1 MNTNGEYRQPAM
13 TNWYDPR
20 QLSATA
26 LKALVSGTFAS
37 YADNR
42 ELQAAL
48 GKGNVPLDC
57 SLNAET
63 GMPVN
68 ELWIDFISD
77 TGDGF
82 NPTYTVADLEAQHL
96 QVKLN
101 PAYTGRRKT
110 EITHWDLPA
119 GNILLLGGDQV
130 YPTPSMQ
137 AYETRFKVPFRAA
150 SLKHHP
156 AGKTG
161 LKMFAIPGNHDWYDG
176 LGSFIKLFC
185 QQRRIG
191 QWHTEQ
197 YRSYYAL
204 KLPNHYWIWATDVQ
218 LNSDIDKPQLD
229 YFRDIANR
237 FMNHGDKVILVTAEP
252 AWVYKMIDRK
262 NTSYQRLRFFEDVFI
277 TGDKYQLKDGKKFRL
292 VATLTGDF
300 HHYSRYAETK
310 TWDSGTSYVNQLVT
324 AGGGGAFLHPTHN
337 LPLTL
342 TEPGEPLGSATDPGG
357 VKNPEL
363 EACFPDQK
371 QSRKIADNMLLFPFK
386 NIAFWMTFTAI
397 ELLLAWMLQTASKHE
412 TLSFMHQLSEV
423 STLPGLF
430 SIITRHL
437 FLSPPVLFIC
447 LFVVVG
453 LYVFADGNGGK
464 CNYKWIGAVH
474 GLVQLFCMF
483 LFSWLFAC
491 LNFNVLNIG
500 NKMLFLLVYVAETF
514 FIAGLAG
521 SFIMGFYLWF
531 CSLYLDI
538 HIDESFSAFGYQHF
552 KNFLR
557 IHLKSD
563 GSVTIY
569 PVGIEHVVTHWKQE
583 GSGEAITFVTDKTPT
598 YYLIEPPIE
607 IPDFDKG

>member
-1 MNTNGEYRQPAM
+1 MNTKGEYKQPAM

-37 YADNR
+37 YADKR

-48 GKGNVPLDC
+48 GKGNVPVDYSLD
-57 SLNAET
+57 ADT
-63 GMPVN
+63 GLPVD
-68 ELWIDFISD
+68 ECWIDFISD

-82 NPTYTVADLEAQHL
+82 NSTYTVADLEARHL
-96 QVKLN
+96 QLMLN
-101 PAYTGRRKT
+101 PAYTGTRKT
-110 EITHWDLPA
+110 SVTQWDLPA

-130 YPTPSMQ
+130 YPTPSLQ

-150 SLKHHP
+150 SNKHHP
-156 AGKTG
+156 AGKAG
-161 LKMFAIPGNHDWYDG
+161 YKMFAIPGNHDWYDG

-191 QWHTEQ
+191 QWQTEQ
-197 YRSYYAL
+197 FRSYYAM
-204 KLPNHYWIWATDVQ
+204 KLTANLWIWATDVQ

-229 YFRDIANR
+229 YFRDIATQY
-237 FMNHGDKVILVTAEP
+237 MNHGDRVILVTAEP
-252 AWVYKMIDRK
+252 AWVYQMIDRK
-262 NTSYQRLRFFEDVFI
+262 NTSYRRLRFFEEVFI
-277 TGDKYQLKDGKKFRL
+277 TGDKYQLKNGKKFRL

-300 HHYSRYAETK
+300 HHYSRYCETK
-310 TWDSGTSYVNQLVT
+310 TWDDGTTYTNQLVT

-337 LPLTL
+337 LPQTL
-342 TEPGEPLGSATDPGG
+342 TEPGNSAGSTAEPG
-357 VKNPEL
+357 KNKVPEL

-371 QSRKIADNMLLFPFK
+371 QSRKIANNMLLFPFK
-386 NIAFWMTFTAI
+386 NIAFWITFTAI
-397 ELLLAWMLQTASKHE
+397 ELLLVWMLQSTSKHE
-412 TLSFMHQLSEV
+412 PMSFMHQLSEV
-423 STLPGLF
+423 SSLWELF
-430 SIITRHL
+430 PFMGRHL

-464 CNYKWIGAVH
+464 RNYKWVGAVH
-474 GLVQLFCMF
+474 GLVQLFCVF

-491 LNFNVLNIG
+491 VNFNVFAIG
-500 NKMLFLLVYVAETF
+500 NKLLFLKVYAVETF
-514 FIAGLAG
+514 LIAGLAG

-531 CSLYLDI
+531 CSLYLNM
-538 HIDESFSAFGYQHF
+538 HIDESFSAFGYPHF

-557 IHLKSD
+557 IHVKND
-563 GSVTIY
+563 GTVTIY
-569 PVGIEHVVTHWKQE
+569 PIGIERVVTHWKQE
-583 GSGEAITFVTDKTPT
+583 GSGEAITFVSEEKAT

-607 IPDFDKG
+607 IPGSD

>member
-1 MNTNGEYRQPAM
+1 MATKSEYKQPSM

-37 YADNR
+37 FADKR

-48 GKGNVPLDC
+48 GKGNVPVDC
-57 SLNAET
+57 SLDSGT
-63 GMPVN
+63 GLPVD
-68 ELWIDFISD
+68 EFWIDFISD

-82 NPTYTVADLEAQHL
+82 NSTYTVADLQARHL

-101 PAYTGRRKT
+101 PAYAGTRKT
-110 EITHWDLPA
+110 DITHWDLPA

-150 SLKHHP
+150 SNKHHQ
-156 AGKTG
+156 AGKSG
-161 LKMFAIPGNHDWYDG
+161 YKMFAIPGNHDWYDG

-191 QWHTEQ
+191 QWQTEQ
-197 YRSYYAL
+197 SRSYYAL
-204 KLPNHYWIWATDVQ
+204 KLTADLWIWATDVQ

-229 YFRDIANR
+229 YFRDIANLY
-237 FMNHGDKVILVTAEP
+237 MNHDDRVILVTAEP

-277 TGDKYQLKDGKKFRL
+277 TGDKYQLKNGKKFRL

-300 HHYSRYAETK
+300 RHYSRYAETRI
-310 TWDSGTSYVNQLVT
+310 SPEGTAYQNQLVT

-337 LPLTL
+337 LPQTL
-342 TEPGEPLGSATDPGG
+342 SGTET
-357 VKNPEL
+357 KNGTAEESKIHNPKL
-363 EACFPDQK
+363 EACFPNQK
-371 QSRKIADNMLLFPFK
+371 QSRKIANQMLLFPFK

-397 ELLLAWMLQTASKHE
+397 ELLLAWMLQSTSKHE
-412 TLSFMHQLSEV
+412 NMGFMHQLSEV
-423 STLPGLF
+423 SSLSALF
-430 SIITRHL
+430 PFIARHL
-437 FLSPPVLFIC
+437 FLSPPVLLIC

-453 LYVFADGNGGK
+453 LYVFADGNGGIR
-464 CNYKWIGAVH
+464 NYKWIGAIH

-491 LNFNVLNIG
+491 INFNVFTIG
-500 NKMLFLLVYVAETF
+500 NKLVFLLVYVAETF
-514 FIAGLAG
+514 LIAGLAG

-531 CSLYLDI
+531 CSLYLNM
-538 HIDESFSAFGYQHF
+538 HIDESFSAFGYPHF

-557 IHLKSD
+557 IHVAKE

-569 PVGIEHVVTHWKQE
+569 PIGIEHVVTHWKQE
-583 GSGEAITFVTDKTPT
+583 GSGESITFVSEETAN

-607 IPDFDKG
+607 IAGSV